1 MNRFNETNNE
11 KGHPM
16 GRPRK
21 TNVKRNA
28 SGRSYGEQGIHPE
41 TLAIRERHLREAGV
55 PLTFMKREMTQ
66 HGWREV
72 EKRTA
77 EDRMAGY
84 TLGLLRLRDKSD
96 PASISQAQFEA
107 GDAFCRIVH
116 RHALVMGYK
125 LSVPSPSLI
134 LTGEGGSG
142 REDDEETIA
151 RVRARYR
158 ACFDALMEA
167 TRAQGP
173 NGGPR
178 LWQVTYGV
186 CVENWPAGSLTAA
199 DYGLLRTGLNVLARV
214 VG

>member
-1 MNRFNETNNE
+1 MNHFDEARQETFNK

-107 GDAFCRIVH
+107 G
-116 RHALVMGYK
+116 
-125 LSVPSPSLI
+125 VPLTFMKREMTQHGWREVEKRTAEDLSLI
-134 LTGEGGSG
+134 HISEP
-142 REDDEETIA
+142 
-151 RVRARYR
+151 
-158 ACFDALMEA
+158 
-167 TRAQGP
+167 TRP
-173 NGGPR
+173 
-178 LWQVTYGV
+178 Y
-186 CVENWPAGSLTAA
+186 
-199 DYGLLRTGLNVLARV
+199 
-214 VG
+214 